1 MAMAGNGLR
10 GAAAGA
16 ARALLGPLR
25 MSGAPD
31 PTAAWHLYRL
41 HAPTYEL
48 MTAAAAPWRERA
60 ADALAL
66 EPGDAVIDVGCG
78 SGLNLPYIEARVG
91 PGGRVVGVDLSE
103 HMLARARQR
112 VSRAGWSNV
121 LLVEATA
128 EEAVLPAGVDAVLL
142 CAAHDVMRSPRA
154 LANVVGRLRPGG
166 RVVAAG
172 CKWAPWSTP
181 QGAPLNLAMWLAN
194 SPFITTFEGFGEPW
208 SLLAELVPE
217 LRVECVAGG
226 CGYIARGT
234 VPPRRSRRR
243 AAQRRGGPT
252 EKV

>member
-1 MAMAGNGLR
+1 MMAGNGLR
-10 GAAAGA
+10 GAAADV

-25 MSGAPD
+25 LGGAPD
-31 PTAAWHLYRL
+31 PDAASRLYRL

-48 MTAAAAPWRERA
+48 ITAAASPWRERA

-78 SGLNLPYIEARVG
+78 SGLNLPHLERLVG
-91 PGGRVVGVDLSE
+91 PGGRVVGVDLSG

-112 VSRAGWSNV
+112 VRRAGWSNV
-121 LLVEATA
+121 QLVEATA
-128 EEAVLPAGVDAVLL
+128 EEAVLPAGVDAVLI

-166 RVVAAG
+166 RVVAGG
-172 CKWAPWSTP
+172 CKWAPWRAP
-181 QGAPLNLAMWLAN
+181 QSAPLNLAMWVAN
-194 SPFITTFEGFGEPW
+194 APFVTTFEGFGEPW
-208 SLLAELVPE
+208 SHLLELVPD
-217 LRVECVAGG
+217 LRIEPVAGG

-234 VPPRRSRRR
+234 APPRPRRR
-243 AAQRRGGPT
+243 TAQRRGGPT